1 MHELVLL
8 PGTVVTVDVTA
19 APVPLVCTR
28 IDAAIRCKLFKV
40 FAAHVVPTEIATL
53 SPK

>member
-1 MHELVLL
+1 MRELVLL

-28 IDAAIRCKLFKV
+28 IDAAICHKLFKV
-40 FAAHVVPTEIATL
+40 LAPHVEPNE
-53 SPK
+53 K